1 MAREQL
7 PHSSGARV
15 TPLPPAAVVQAALRT
30 TTERLAAELASPRP
44 AAPAWTPFEWRIA
57 RAVAVMHGVSGLLA
71 ARLAWHG
78 PPGWLD
84 FLREQHAHTAARQGR
99 LLELR
104 ERVSAAFAQV
114 GIPAQAL
121 KGAVLEAMQ
130 LYRPGERPMAD
141 LDVLVSPP
149 HAERAAGALARLGLH
164 ETQRTIKHRVF
175 EAQPGAAAA
184 HFGEHAD
191 NPLKVEFHERIC
203 EPLPL
208 YLTDIT
214 RRVAGRDL
222 HPGLNPYPSPAAL
235 MAHLLLHAAGGM
247 TWRTLRLIQLHDI
260 ALLAGTLAVRDWE
273 ELLAD
278 APGWAWPPL
287 SLATHYYGSLLPSPL
302 AQAARAAC
310 PRILRHVSARQR
322 LSDVSLSRL
331 WIEPLPGIE
340 WAQSP
345 AEALGFAARRL
356 VPSAQTR
363 AERRSSLAT
372 EPSLRDGDWG
382 RISQARRV
390 LRVLRTRTPRPWPLH
405 NVRAA
410 LALPH

>member
-1 MAREQL
+1 M
-7 PHSSGARV
+7 
-15 TPLPPAAVVQAALRT
+15 TPLPPAAAVQAALRT
-30 TTERLAAELASPRP
+30 TTERLAAEVASPRP
-44 AAPAWTPFEWRIA
+44 AAPAWTHFEWRIA
-57 RAVAVMHGVSGLLA
+57 RAVAVMHGVSGLLS

-78 PPGWLD
+78 PPGWMD
-84 FLREQHAHTAARQGR
+84 FLREQHAHTAARQVR
-99 LLELR
+99 LIELR
-104 ERVSAAFAQV
+104 ERVNAAFAEDA
-114 GIPAQAL
+114 IPAQAL
-121 KGAVLEAMQ
+121 KGAVLDAIF
-130 LYRPGERPMAD
+130 YRPGERPMAD
-141 LDVLVSPP
+141 LDVLVTLP
-149 HAERAAGALARLGLH
+149 HAERAADALGRLGLH

-191 NPLKVEFHERIC
+191 NPLKVELHERIC

-208 YLTDIT
+208 HLTDIT

-287 SLATHYYGSLLPSPL
+287 SLAARYYGALLPYPL
-302 AQAARAAC
+302 AHAAHAAC
-310 PRILRHVSARQR
+310 PGILRHVSARQR

-340 WAQSP
+340 WAHSVT
-345 AEALGFAARRL
+345 EALGFAARRL
-356 VPSAQTR
+356 VPSARTR
-363 AERRSSLAT
+363 AERRSSLAI
-372 EPSLRDGDWG
+372 EPSLREGDWG
-382 RISQARRV
+382 RLSQARRV
-390 LRVLRTRTPRPWPLH
+390 LRVLGTRTPRPWPLH

-410 LALPH
+410 LALLH